1 MLLKVS
7 REAAVDHGYYWQP
20 MSTCPTG
27 VKVQLLNPAGVAV
40 YGVYNG
46 RPDAG
51 WLGWCPLPK
60 VWRDKT

>member
-1 MLLKVS
+1 MQLKVNRDS
-7 REAAVDHGYYWQP
+7 AVDHGYYWQP

-46 RPDAG
+46 KGEWA
-51 WLGWCPLPK
+51 GWCPLPK
-60 VWRDKT
+60 VKRELK